1 MTPHPQPCFIDF
13 LKNSGHGLSCNPRG
27 YCVVSGCW
35 RRGAGVWKI
44 PVRRSSPWSAPTDR
58 RRHRIALFLL
68 SQPPPPPHQHA
79 ARAIGDGFTA
89 VLLITLCDQCDH
101 LISNFF
107 LYFSWPSGSWTHCRS
122 LHPRV
127 FFHYECTPGDFS
139 RWHCHWPFGR
149 WVSKGMWKVS
159 CVLFSM
165 FAWFA
170 SPVLNEKLSSLPL

>member
-13 LKNSGHGLSCNPRG
+13 LKNSGNGLGCNPRG

-44 PVRRSSPWSAPTDR
+44 PVRSSSPPTDR

-68 SQPPPPPHQHA
+68 SQPPPPHRHA

-101 LISNFF
+101 LISNIFSLLF
-107 LYFSWPSGSWTHCRS
+107 LAFWKLNALSISAPAG
-122 LHPRV
+122 L
-127 FFHYECTPGDFS
+127 FHHECTPGDFS
-139 RWHCHWPFGR
+139 R
-149 WVSKGMWKVS
+149 
-159 CVLFSM
+159 
-165 FAWFA
+165 
-170 SPVLNEKLSSLPL
+170 